1 MLPRIDEPL
10 PNEPFWPAEAV
21 GPTVLV
27 LVDAPT
33 TLERRLVEAWV
44 ERRRPRE
51 TDVEI
56 LRLAPS
62 RRRRPG
68 ARTDPR
74 LGPRL
79 LRGDDPFVLP
89 IRVAWFAPER
99 GGRRMATW
107 RDLLSLGDPRDPDPI
122 RQYVIA
128 GRHPERVRIVLG
140 EGAPA
145 STLVEAH
152 RSSVETRTLA
162 DWVTRR
168 AWRALDRAER
178 LERGNRYKVPKFVP
192 DEILARGDFQ
202 DEVIRL
208 GAERGLPPSLALARA
223 RHYLREIAATH
234 SPFVIDLLANAIHWL
249 YSQGYGGIR
258 YDPSQVADIAAIG
271 SDHPLAFLPSHR
283 SNMDRLALQY
293 LLWENDLPPNHTA
306 AGINMNFFPVGP
318 LIRRTGAFFIR
329 RSFRDNELYKF
340 VLRTYLDYLIEKRF
354 PLEWYMEGG
363 RSRSGKLMP
372 PRYGLLSWVID
383 SVRRGHADDLYLIP
397 TSIAYDHIQDV
408 ADYAREA
415 RGAEKQRE
423 SFGWVVSAVR
433 SLRRRYGDI
442 HVRFGEPISVTKEL
456 AAVTGDEDEIT
467 IEVQKLAFEVM
478 YRISRITPI
487 TPSSIVAI
495 ALLARYGKG
504 RTLPQLAR
512 TAAAIDAY
520 VERFELPR
528 TEPLHLEDTDEVA
541 RVLDLFE
548 EHEAVSV
555 HRGGAEPV
563 YHLTPDQ
570 ALRAAYYRNT
580 IVHFFVPGA
589 IAELALAAVADRSV
603 APEDLADHALE
614 LRDLLKFEFSF
625 GTKERFLEELS
636 TELAEADPEWR
647 MRLAGPEDAADLLD
661 RLPLLRAHW
670 ALLPFL
676 EAYVVVADTLAD
688 LSGPFD
694 DKEFLRS
701 CLGRGEQY
709 RLEGRVRAP
718 EAVSKALYRSAL
730 ALARNRGLVEGTEEA
745 RAAFSD
751 EVRSVLRRATHVGRL
766 AELRESGLPITP
778 GS

>member
-1 MLPRIDEPL
+1 MVGVLPRFEEPL
-10 PNEPFWPAEAV
+10 PAEPFWPADAA
-21 GPTVLV
+21 GRPTVV
-27 LVDAPT
+27 LADTVTA
-33 TLERRLVEAWV
+33 LERRLVDDWV
-44 ERRRPRE
+44 RRHRPAD
-51 TDVEI
+51 TPVDVI
-56 LRLAPS
+56 GLLPS

-79 LRGDDPFVLP
+79 LRGDDPYVLP
-89 IRVAWFAPER
+89 VRVAWFPPER

-107 RDLLSLGDPRDPDPI
+107 KDLLSLGDPRDPDPL
-122 RQYVIA
+122 RQYVILR
-128 GRHPERVRIVLG
+128 RHPERVKIILG
-140 EGAPA
+140 EGTTA
-145 STLVEAH
+145 SVLAAGH
-152 RSSVETRTLA
+152 RESVETRTFG

-192 DEILARGDFQ
+192 DDILARGDFR

-208 GAERGLPPSLALARA
+208 GAERGLPPGLALARA
-223 RHYLREIAATH
+223 RRYLAEIAASH

-258 YDPSQVADIAAIG
+258 YDPDQVADIALIG
-271 SDHPLAFLPSHR
+271 SDHPIAFLPSHR

-363 RSRSGKLMP
+363 RSRSGKLRP
-372 PRYGLLSWVID
+372 PRFGLLSWVID

-397 TSIAYDHIQDV
+397 TSIAYDQIQDV

-415 RGAEKQRE
+415 RGGEKRRE
-423 SFGWVVSAVR
+423 SFGWAVSAIR

-442 HVRFGEPISVTKEL
+442 HVRFGEPLSVTKEL
-456 AAVTGDEDEIT
+456 AAASGDADEIG

-495 ALLARYGKG
+495 ALLEGHGKG
-504 RTLPQLAR
+504 RTLDVLAR
-512 TAAAIDAY
+512 TAAAIDTY

-528 TEPLHLEDTDEVA
+528 TEALHFEDPREVE
-541 RVLDLFE
+541 RVLELFE

-563 YHLTPDQ
+563 YYLTPDQ

-589 IAELALAAVADRSV
+589 VAELALAAVAEGAIDATGFDDQV
-603 APEDLADHALE
+603 LE
-614 LRDLLKFEFSF
+614 LRDLLKFEFFFPS
-625 GTKERFLEELS
+625 KDRFLEEVDR
-636 TELAEADPEWR
+636 EVAEADGGWR
-647 MRLAGPEDAADLLD
+647 SRLDDRTEAARLLEQM
-661 RLPLLRAHW
+661 PLLRAHW

-676 EAYVVVADTLAD
+676 EAYLVVADTLAAS
-688 LSGPFD
+688 SGAFERD
-694 DKEFLRS
+694 GFLTA

-709 RLEGRVRAP
+709 RLEGKVRAP
-718 EAVSKALYRSAL
+718 EAVSTALYDSAL
-730 ALARNRGLVEGTEEA
+730 GLARNRNLIEGDDA
-745 RAAFSD
+745 SRIAFSE
-751 EVRSVLRRATHVGRL
+751 EVRAVLRRAIHIGRI
-766 AELRESGLPITP
+766 AEAREA
-778 GS
+778 

>member
-10 PNEPFWPAEAV
+10 PFEPFWPDEAV
-21 GPTVLV
+21 GRTVLV
-27 LVDAPT
+27 LVDAVT

-44 ERRRPRE
+44 DRHRPRNTE
-51 TDVEI
+51 VELI
-56 LRLAPS
+56 RLAPS
-62 RRRRPG
+62 RRRRRG

-79 LRGDDPFVLP
+79 SRGDDPFVLP
-89 IRVAWFAPER
+89 IRVAWFPPER

-107 RDLLSLGDPRDPDPI
+107 RDLLSLGDPRDPDPV

-128 GRHPERVRIVLG
+128 ARHPERVRIVLG
-140 EGAPA
+140 EGATA
-145 STLVEAH
+145 STLTEAH
-152 RSSVETRTLA
+152 RRSVETRTLT

-192 DEILARGDFQ
+192 DEILARGDFR

-208 GAERGLPPSLALARA
+208 GAARGLPPALALSRA

-258 YDPSQVADIAAIG
+258 YDPAQVADIASLG
-271 SDHPLAFLPSHR
+271 SDHPVAFLPSHR

-306 AGINMNFFPVGP
+306 AGVNMNFFPVGP

-329 RSFRDNELYKF
+329 RSFRDNDLYKY

-372 PRYGLLSWVID
+372 PRYGLLSWVVD

-415 RGAEKQRE
+415 RGGEKQRE
-423 SFGWVVSAVR
+423 SFGWALSAIR

-442 HVRFGEPISVTKEL
+442 HVRFGDPISVTKEL
-456 AAVTGDEDEIT
+456 AGTVGDAEEIT

-495 ALLARYGKG
+495 ALLARHGRG
-504 RTLPQLAR
+504 RTLPQIAR

-520 VERFELPR
+520 VERFGLPR
-528 TEPLHLEDTDEVA
+528 TEPLRFEDTDEVA

-589 IAELALAAVADRSV
+589 IAELTLAAVADGSV
-603 APEDLADHALE
+603 GPDEVDDHALE
-614 LRDLLKFEFSF
+614 LRDLLKFEFFF
-625 GTKERFLEELS
+625 GAKERFLEELHI
-636 TELAEADPEWR
+636 ELAEADPQWR
-647 MRLAGPEDAADLLD
+647 DRIRTPGGADELLGTLA
-661 RLPLLRAHW
+661 LLRAHW

-676 EAYVVVADTLAD
+676 EAYLVVADTLAA
-688 LSGPFD
+688 STGPFD
-694 DKEFLRS
+694 DKEFLRA

-718 EAVSKALYRSAL
+718 EAVSKALYASAL
-730 ALARNRGLVEGTEEA
+730 SLARNRGLVDGSAQARGAFSEEVRAVLA
-745 RAAFSD
+745 RA
-751 EVRSVLRRATHVGRL
+751 VRIGRL
-766 AELRESGLPITP
+766 AEVREAERVTP